1 MRAMIIK
8 SYGGPENLVL
18 QDAPIPTPGNDDVRI
33 KVRALGI
40 NRAETYMRKGAW
52 PEISE
57 VSGIECVGEVDLDP
71 SGTLQPGQ
79 TVAAVMGGLGRSRHG
94 SYADYTCAPRSNV
107 FSVRTDLS
115 WADLAAIPES
125 YATAW
130 ICLFDNLKLTQG
142 HVLFVRGA
150 TSALGQAAVNLA
162 RAAGATVVA
171 STRDPNRSA
180 HLRALGASHVLIENG
195 ALVQE
200 IRSVYPEGVDALLD
214 LVGNTVLRDSLR
226 AVRKGGQVCQ
236 AGFLGGGEPV
246 HEFNPI
252 FDIPSGVSLS
262 FFGSFVLGM
271 SDFPVSAIP
280 MQEIVKKV
288 EEGVYQAKPARV
300 FTFEDLPEAHRLME
314 SNQANGKIVVVM

>member
-8 SYGGPENLVL
+8 SYGGPENLAP
-18 QDAPIPTPGNDDVRI
+18 QDLPIPTPGNDDVRI
-33 KVRALGI
+33 KVKAFGV

-71 SGTLQPGQ
+71 TGTLQPGQ
-79 TVAAVMGGLGRSRHG
+79 TVAAIMGGLGRSRHG

-107 FSVRTDLS
+107 FVLRTELS

-130 ICLFDNLKLTQG
+130 MCLFGNLKLVRG

-162 RAAGATVVA
+162 RVAGATVLA
-171 STRDPNRSA
+171 STRNPNRPA
-180 HLRALGASHVLIENG
+180 HLKALGASHVLIENG
-195 ALVQE
+195 ALAGEV
-200 IRSVYPEGVDALLD
+200 RGLYPDGVDGLLD
-214 LVGNTVLRDSLR
+214 LVGNTVVRDSLR

-236 AGFLGGGEPV
+236 AGFLGGAEPV
-246 HEFNPI
+246 QEFNPI
-252 FDIPSGVSLS
+252 FDIPSGVSLG
-262 FFGSFVLGM
+262 FFGSFALGM
-271 SDFPVSAIP
+271 PDFPIAEIP
-280 MQEIVKKV
+280 MQDIVKKV
-288 EEGVYQAKPARV
+288 EEGAYQAKPAHV
-300 FTFEDLPEAHRLME
+300 FAFEDLPEAHRLME
-314 SNQANGKIVVVM
+314 SNRANGKIVVVL